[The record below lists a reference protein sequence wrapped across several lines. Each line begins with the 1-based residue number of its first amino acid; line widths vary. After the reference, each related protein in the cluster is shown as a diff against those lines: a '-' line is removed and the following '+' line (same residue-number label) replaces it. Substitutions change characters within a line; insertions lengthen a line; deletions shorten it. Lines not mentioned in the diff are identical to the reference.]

1 MSLKMKKQGKALLVL
16 IIGSCLT
23 LAVFFVMGRMQ
34 YEHDR
39 VQLQSLSDSYARRI
53 EMAAGYMLRK
63 PKIITE
69 LVRLNPNDVR
79 WFSRVAAA
87 LKDDPAVLSFQIM
100 RNGQALAVY
109 PADYKNWTFDDPAV
123 NEALQKMQDMAIA
136 NTSGVLYGPVPLK
149 DGTYGLFGIDPIYFY
164 TNQNR
169 FEYWGASLILLR
181 VPDALQMADFES
193 LLEAGY
199 VYRVRS
205 LTGPEWAPPVIAAS
219 EEPLQDNP
227 VTSVIHIPNGQWI
240 LETSPVNG
248 WLNLRGIIWELV
260 AGLGISVL
268 LALIVYTF
276 LMLREEREVM
286 RAQAETDPLTRLSNR
301 RLLMDEITERCNS
314 APGHFLICYLDLN
327 NFKQVNDT
335 YGHDVGDELIKA
347 ASDRIRGALKE
358 EDSLFRVGGD
368 EFVAI
373 VEPEKGEGW
382 KARLELLDREMR
394 QMFVFGDGK
403 ICIDISVSMGCAVYP
418 QNAVRAE
425 ELLRLA
431 DMRMLENKERFA
443 HN

>member
-1 MSLKMKKQGKALLVL
+1 MSEAAAAPVPGAWRIYRRLLGYARPYLPFLGIAVLGMLVEAASAGMNENLNRQLTDALAAQHR
-16 IIGSCLT
+16 GD
-23 LAVFFVMGRMQ
+23 LAAAAPLFHKIL
-34 YEHDR
+34 EHDPE
-39 VQLQSLSDSYARRI
+39 QAD
-53 EMAAGYMLRK
+53 
-63 PKIITE
+63 
-69 LVRLNPNDVR
+69 
-79 WFSRVAAA
+79 A
-87 LKDDPAVLSFQIM
+87 LHGLGLFDYEQGRPA
-100 RNGQALAVY
+100 
-109 PADYKNWTFDDPAV
+109 
-123 NEALQKMQDMAIA
+123 EALQKMQDMAIA